1 MRLTGSLPLLAAVLL
16 GALPRPAAAQRIS
29 SPYEYIDPAQ
39 SLGVTVGYLNTDQG
53 SVGLGPN
60 AGAYEG
66 IRWAIRLNG
75 PFVIQADVDYFR
87 STRPVL
93 DTARVSQTDTS
104 YVNRGSANQNL
115 ILALGAVRFDL
126 TGARTWHKIQ
136 PYVLFGGGVAI
147 STTGSNGA
155 DAAVVPDAAFRFGT
169 SFAGQFGGGIE
180 WYLSRRLALYGDA
193 RGVLW
198 KLKTPQA
205 FLLSQNFPQSE
216 WTQNLSFSGGL
227 ALHF

>member
-1 MRLTGSLPLLAAVLL
+1 MRFATTLPLLAA
-16 GALPRPAAAQRIS
+16 ALVGTVPRPAAAQRIT

-39 SLGVTVGYLNTDQG
+39 SLAVTAGYLKTGQG
-53 SVGLGPN
+53 SVGLGPK
-60 AGAYEG
+60 AAQFYG

-75 PFVIQADVDYFR
+75 PFVIQADLRYFQ

-93 DTARVSQTDTS
+93 DTARVSETDTS
-104 YVNRGSANQNL
+104 YINRGQANQNL
-115 ILALGAVRFDL
+115 LLALAAVRFDL
-126 TGARTWHKIQ
+126 TGARTWRNLQ

-147 STTGSNGA
+147 STTGANGA
-155 DAAVVPDAAFRFGT
+155 DAAVVPDAQFKFGT

-180 WYLSRRLALYGDA
+180 WYLTRRLALYGDA

-227 ALHF
+227 AFHF